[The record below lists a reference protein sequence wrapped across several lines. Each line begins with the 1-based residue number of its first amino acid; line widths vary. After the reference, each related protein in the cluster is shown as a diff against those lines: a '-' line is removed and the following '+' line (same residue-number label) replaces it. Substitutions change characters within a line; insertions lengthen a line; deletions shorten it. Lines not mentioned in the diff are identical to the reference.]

1 MPETNTQYY
10 KQEIAPISE
19 ETEVDSNL
27 EELRQILSAEQNRD
41 VTYKE
46 ATDIGQSLI
55 DFFTPLSPVCF
66 LSPGNFFLLSWMR
79 IEISSPPFSRL
90 SQDHILPWLLLFL
103 LCLDLNF
110 FHR

>member
-1 MPETNTQYY
+1 MRVANMPETNTQYY

-55 DFFTPLSPVCF
+55 DFF
-66 LSPGNFFLLSWMR
+66 N
-79 IEISSPPFSRL
+79 
-90 SQDHILPWLLLFL
+90 ILA
-103 LCLDLNF
+103 DAS
-110 FHR
+110 